1 MATSPRVGRLV
12 WPLKYS
18 RLLTSATPAFVADCG
33 LVNVNWALLTVP
45 LAVLS
50 SVGTSGSLYTAYA
63 DA

>member
-1 MATSPRVGRLV
+1 MATSPRVGKLV
-12 WPLKYS
+12 CPLKYS
-18 RLLTSATPAFVADCG
+18 RLLTSAAPAFVADCG
-33 LVNVNWALLTVP
+33 LVKVSCALFMVP